1 VEIAE
6 WSMREA
12 PERELREWYDVF
24 IPGYIADRP
33 GEPVPPMQT
42 VVGWFS
48 GGPAFRERRFWL
60 ARDGAGALVGAAW
73 LTRSTIGSNQHR
85 ADVAGIV
92 AESHRRR
99 GIGTALFITAAGAAE
114 AVGCT
119 AIGLETAGTPE
130 ADGFLGRFRARRCL
144 ADTRSILHI
153 RDIDRA
159 DVAACAQRPAGAAEY
174 SLVSWDGHIPDDWLE
189 RYATVSSSM
198 NDAPRGDLSVNDEL
212 PDVDR
217 IRGWRDAIIG
227 RGDAPYAVC
236 ARHDETGELAG
247 LTELLVHTNGW
258 PSHAWQEDTVVDP
271 RHRGHGLGLWMK
283 AAMLDRL
290 VRDRPDLERI
300 ETWNAEDN
308 VHMLA
313 INRRLGFQPVDT
325 QLEWELE
332 TAAALGGAGVLAG

>member
-1 VEIAE
+1 MQIGE
-6 WSMREA
+6 WSMGGAAEA
-12 PERELREWYDVF
+12 ELREWYDVF

-33 GEPVPPMQT
+33 GEAVPPMQT

-48 GGPAFRERRFWL
+48 GGPAFRERRFWQ
-60 ARDGAGALVGAAW
+60 ARDDVDRLVGTAW

-85 ADVAGIV
+85 ANIDGIV
-92 AESHRRR
+92 PAEHRRR
-99 GIGTALFITAAGAAE
+99 GVGTALLTTAARAA
-114 AVGCT
+114 AAAGCT
-119 AIGLETAGTPE
+119 AIGLETADTAE
-130 ADGFLGRFRARRCL
+130 ADGFLGRFGARRCL
-144 ADTRSILHI
+144 AETRSILHVA
-153 RDIDRA
+153 DVDRA
-159 DVAACAQRPAGAAEY
+159 DVKACAGRPADAAAY
-174 SLVSWDGHIPDDWLE
+174 SLVSWDGHIPDEWLE
-189 RYATVSSSM
+189 RYAAISSSM

-212 PDVDR
+212 PNVDR

-236 ARHDETGELAG
+236 ARHDPTGELAG
-247 LTELLVHTNGW
+247 LTELIVHANGW

-271 RHRGHGLGLWMK
+271 RHRGHGLGLWIK

-290 VRDRPDLERI
+290 LRDRPDLERI

-313 INRRLGFQPVDT
+313 INRRLGFRPVDT

-332 TAAALGGAGVLAG
+332 TAHALRAPAPS